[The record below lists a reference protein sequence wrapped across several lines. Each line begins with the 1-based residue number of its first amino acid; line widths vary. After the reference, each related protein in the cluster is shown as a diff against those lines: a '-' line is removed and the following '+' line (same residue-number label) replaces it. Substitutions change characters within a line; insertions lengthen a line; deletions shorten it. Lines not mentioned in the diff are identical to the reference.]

1 MDAAPETLPASLS
14 GGLRTW
20 AALAAMIFAAP
31 DFLLLD
37 EPTNILDRK
46 GTRGGG
52 VEAHLV
58 RAPILSDRP
67 PVPAGGGQR
76 KGVGD
81 NIGRCG
87 FGLGLGSGRRACR
100 SRTGRRKQ
108 DHGRGGQGSYQGRT
122 LNGSC
127 QPFGEAENIS

>member
-14 GGLRTW
+14 GGLRSW
-20 AALAAMIFAAP
+20 AALAAKIFAEP

-37 EPTNILDRK
+37 EPANILNRK
-46 GTRGGG
+46 RTRGGG
-52 VEAHLV
+52 VEVHPV
-58 RAPILSDRP
+58 RALILSDCLL
-67 PVPAGGGQR
+67 VPAGGGQR

-81 NIGRCG
+81 NTGHCG
-87 FGLGLGSGRRACR
+87 FDLGLGSGRLACR

-108 DHGRGGQGSYQGRT
+108 DHGRGGQGSSQGRT